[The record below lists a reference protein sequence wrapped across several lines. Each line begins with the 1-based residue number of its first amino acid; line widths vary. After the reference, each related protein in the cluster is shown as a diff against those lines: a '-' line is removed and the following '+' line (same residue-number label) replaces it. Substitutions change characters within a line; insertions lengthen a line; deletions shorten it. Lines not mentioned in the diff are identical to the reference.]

1 MIDDTSGIGSIAA
14 GGRYDSLVGM
24 FSSNP
29 VPCVGVSI
37 GIERVYAIL
46 SKRESNVRSVTTQVY
61 VAAVDGQLKERFLI
75 AKELW
80 DAGISADFMYK
91 NKPKIKNQL
100 SGCEKLG
107 IPLAVI
113 IGQNEVDQ
121 GIVKIKNFSTTEE
134 IIVKRT
140 EMIAKVSELLK

>member
-1 MIDDTSGIGSIAA
+1 
-14 GGRYDSLVGM
+14 M
-24 FSSNP
+24 FSSNA

-46 SKRESNVRSVTTQVY
+46 SKRETKVKSVSTQVY
-61 VAAVDGQLKERFLI
+61 VTAVDGQLKERFLI

-91 NKPKIKNQL
+91 TKPKIRNQL

-107 IPLAVI
+107 IPLSVI

-121 GIVKIKNFSTTEE
+121 GIVKIKNFATTEE
-134 IIVKRT
+134 VVVKRS
-140 EMIAKVSELLK
+140 EMVDKIKELLQ